1 MRKISEI
8 KISAVII
15 LAALKNKQIITAK
28 LKKQNNLYFW
38 NDRLKTI
45 KLFFLLTGDTRPPF
59 SFEKEER

>member
-28 LKKQNNLYFW
+28 LKKQNNLYF
-38 NDRLKTI
+38 
-45 KLFFLLTGDTRPPF
+45 
-59 SFEKEER
+59 